1 MNIFSLRK
9 RSLRVAALLGAAAV
23 LVACNPIENQSQS
36 ATLLIVENML
46 GTDHLGNNV
55 NFLESDV
62 VQGEATAPIYV
73 ADMAIASLRAS
84 SLNPNPNL
92 GVSQYYNIQLTRY
105 VVTFIRSDG
114 RNVPGVDVP
123 YTFEGSVS
131 VLIQVG
137 RTVDVPFVI
146 VRQVAKIEPPLN
158 SLRGGY
164 PDEVLNVTAKVDFYG
179 HDLANRAVTT
189 SGYLPVYFAN
199 YIDLVEGGGGGGLA
213 GRGVSRILRQ
223 SFPR

>member
-23 LVACNPIENQSQS
+23 LIACNPIENQSQS

-62 VQGEATAPIYV
+62 VQGETTAPIYV

-105 VVTFIRSDG
+105 VVTFFRSDG

-123 YTFEGSVS
+123 YGFEGTVSALIRVGSV
-131 VLIQVG
+131 
-137 RTVDVPFVI
+137 VDFPFII
-146 VRQVAKIEPPLN
+146 VRQVAKTEPPLIN
-158 SLRGGY
+158 LRRGY
-164 PDEVLNVTAKVDFYG
+164 PDEVLSVTAKVDFYG
-179 HDLANRAVTT
+179 HDLANRNVATT
-189 SGYLPVYFAN
+189 GYLPVNFAN
-199 YIDLVEGGGGGGLA
+199 YGDLVDGGGLA
-213 GRGVSRILRQ
+213 VRGLSRNLRQ
-223 SFPR
+223 TIPR